1 MKTIREKALEK
12 ENETLLRELSNL
24 QAKYERM
31 LLYKRLEGDR
41 FLSTYAKD
49 RSPFGQL
56 LLTFY
61 CNGV

>member
-49 RSPFGQL
+49 RSPFG
-56 LLTFY
+56 
-61 CNGV
+61 